1 MLRPDDL
8 YEIVDE
14 SVATGPAAAPK
25 VLVHS
30 LDGFMDA
37 GRPAGSPPTT
47 CSKYWTAVCWRDST
61 STCSTTTGRVA
72 PR

>member
-8 YEIVDE
+8 YEIVDD

-37 GRPAGSPPTT
+37 GWPG
-47 CSKYWTAVCWRDST
+47 
-61 STCSTTTGRVA
+61 G
-72 PR
+72 